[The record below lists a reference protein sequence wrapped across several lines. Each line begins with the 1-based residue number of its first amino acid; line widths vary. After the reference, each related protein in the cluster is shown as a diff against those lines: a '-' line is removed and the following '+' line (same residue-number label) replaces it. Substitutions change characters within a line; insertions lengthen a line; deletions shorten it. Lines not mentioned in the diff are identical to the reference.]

1 MYHGMVDE
9 KAKGIGLVEFIQ
21 AVKQELVRAQQSAGN
36 NPLLKLDDVEL
47 EMSIVTTKEVSGG
60 LKFWVI
66 ELGGKYDKEQTHK
79 LTVKLAPM
87 GNIPVGLA
95 AQP

>member
-1 MYHGMVDE
+1 MHFAMADE

-21 AVKQELVRAQQSAGN
+21 AVKQELVRAQQSAGS

-47 EMSIVTTKEVSGG
+47 EMSVVTTKEASGG

-79 LTVKLAPM
+79 LTVKLAP
-87 GNIPVGLA
+87 ISTTVVGMV